1 MRTTFARSVF
11 SQPVDG
17 SDVPGGDLDAARA
30 AVGSIRAQL
39 AALKPLI
46 VPMVGTEATV
56 ELAAALGAA
65 AYDTS
70 EVADVDAARLEVQR
84 IREQLAALHASFS
97 PAPQGGDPATVVAAT
112 EAIAREVWSKP
123 EGGDDIEADDLA
135 SARAAVSAIR
145 TQLARLKTSLSFSD
159 GGAPAFERAAA
170 EVAREAWTKPEDGA
184 DIADGDLEAA
194 RAEVQ
199 RIRKSLAALSVVL
212 SEVDGLVD
220 NAGAPEPPPGGAEE
234 IALIKAGL
242 QKRGTAEVIEMM
254 RALDRDMNGVLE
266 RDEFANGLLV
276 AAFII
281 PAGKSAA
288 DVASPQMLFIAHK
301 LFDIFDSDRGGNV
314 DFKELA
320 GGLTAMSST
329 DPMVTCRVVFDLY
342 DDDRN
347 DEISKEEML
356 SYMLNMLRMSAATGA
371 VAESLDIESTAS
383 VMVERCFEAFDT
395 DDSGVVNFDEFSRW
409 FTGQSA
415 APRVGGDPRS
425 GPRPDVVG
433 DAAVEVANDAA
444 TAAYNSA
451 FEAMQ
456 SLTLVLVAR
465 DAVHADAEAS
475 LRRTTA
481 IAMHKAA
488 TLKALVHTL
497 QVATKGWRARERDLM
512 DQVDASQRECE
523 VLKERVSDRMHE
535 RTRSL
540 RAHEI
545 RAMDLRQKVALVERE
560 IDRTPTS
567 QVATH
572 RILRQRVGTLK
583 LELKETLEQKEEEL
597 LHHHDEL
604 DAARAQVAEHITQA
618 DRARAEIALA
628 NAGLPEAQRNAP
640 SADPRRHELGQLE
653 VEHLRTALRELASV
667 ATEQAKLS
675 SDAQRAV
682 LLERRENQTL
692 REQMGERLTD
702 FARKTRELEVA
713 EHALE
718 DQIAALREHSA
729 LTGARVRRDGIPVRD
744 QGTLAGTLRSMTGAR
759 SSLATG
765 RRAESSLERT
775 LRATGPGNH
784 PHTTRSLM
792 NPESEIDRLTDEL
805 EEVRAAKRELKQR
818 QGEMMKTQF
827 QGEVQRMLVQNLS
840 SVLALEPQQEQH
852 ALVHQRQQ
860 PPQQQQQALPQPQ
873 QTRIAGGASQ
883 TIHRSKE
890 LLRQSYLEPHTA
902 PYFAHPQQQA
912 QPQQIQPQYA
922 LQYAPPSQQQQ
933 ARNPHLSQWLARNS
947 MRVQPMQPGFAQP
960 QQQPQMMAMGAPG
973 PWYQTP
979 LPGHAAMPL
988 AQGSP
993 LNWARNRAAGF

>member
-1 MRTTFARSVF
+1 MLSTTALARDEF
-11 SQPVDG
+11 TQPADG
-17 SDVPGGDLDAARA
+17 SDVPEGDLDAARA

-39 AALKPLI
+39 AALKPPI

-56 ELAAALGAA
+56 ELAAALGVA

-70 EVADVDAARLEVQR
+70 EVADADAARLAVQH
-84 IREQLAALHASFS
+84 IREQFAALHTSFA
-97 PAPQGGDPATVVAAT
+97 PAPLGGAGPAAVVAAT
-112 EAIAREVWSKP
+112 EAIAREVWSTP
-123 EGGDDIEADDLA
+123 EGGDDIDADDLA

-145 TQLARLKTSLSFSD
+145 AQLAALKIALGGSG
-159 GGAPAFERAAA
+159 GGAAAVEWA
-170 EVAREAWTKPEDGA
+170 AGEVAREVWTKPEDGA
-184 DIADGDLEAA
+184 DVADGDLEAA
-194 RAEVQ
+194 RTEVQ
-199 RIRKSLAALSVVL
+199 RIRKTLAALSVAL
-212 SEVDGLVD
+212 TEVDGLVD
-220 NAGAPEPPPGGAEE
+220 NAGPPEQPPGGAEE

-266 RDEFANGLLV
+266 RDEFTNGLLV

-281 PAGKSAA
+281 PAGKPAA

-371 VAESLDIESTAS
+371 VAESLDVESTAS
-383 VMVERCFEAFDT
+383 VMVERCFEVFDT
-395 DDSGVVNFDEFSRW
+395 DSSGVINFDEFSRW

-415 APRVGGDPRS
+415 APKVGGDPRS

-433 DAAVEVANDAA
+433 DAAVGVANDAA

-481 IAMHKAA
+481 IAMHEAA

-567 QVATH
+567 QVASH

-583 LELKETLEQKEEEL
+583 LELKETLEHKEEEL

-628 NAGLPEAQRNAP
+628 DAGLPEAQRNAP

-653 VEHLRTALRELASV
+653 VQHLRTALRELASV
-667 ATEQAKLS
+667 ATEQAKLN

-744 QGTLAGTLRSMTGAR
+744 QGTLAGTLRSMTSTR
-759 SSLATG
+759 STLAMGG
-765 RRAESSLERT
+765 RVESSLERT
-775 LRATGPGNH
+775 LRATGPENH
-784 PHTTRSLM
+784 PHTTRALM
-792 NPESEIDRLTDEL
+792 NPDSEIERLTDEL

-840 SVLALEPQQEQH
+840 SVLELEPQQEQH
-852 ALVHQRQQ
+852 AAVHQRQQ
-860 PPQQQQQALPQPQ
+860 QQAPLPQQM
-873 QTRIAGGASQ
+873 TIVGGASQ

-890 LLRQSYLEPHTA
+890 LLRQSYLEPQTA

-912 QPQQIQPQYA
+912 QPQQMQAQYEP
-922 LQYAPPSQQQQ
+922 QYAPPPQQQQQ
-933 ARNPHLSQWLARNS
+933 ARNPHLSQWLATNS
-947 MRVQPMQPGFAQP
+947 MRVQPMQPGFVHP
-960 QQQPQMMAMGAPG
+960 QQQAQMMAMGAPG

-979 LPGHAAMPL
+979 LPRHAAMPL

-993 LNWARNRAAGF
+993 LNWARSRGF